1 MTARTYAA
9 KTGTAVPD
17 AVNALIAAE
26 MQGGNMLLMYT
37 DRFLC
42 VPQQEVSD
50 LAHLLEVRVFSAE
63 KELKIMRPSMDCDF
77 SYRLI
82 DDAAVP
88 SELYIDEDQ
97 YLDIAKS
104 SGTDYTATGG
114 GTYTLPVA
122 DAKKVRIR
130 NYLCYNSEGI
140 AQITDFRI
148 VAFLGGES
156 DHV

>member
-1 MTARTYAA
+1 MTDRTYVA
-9 KTGTAVPD
+9 KSGTAVPD

-88 SELYIDEDQ
+88 AELYIDEDQ

-104 SGTDYTATGG
+104 SGTDYTAFWALWRCGSTHPIPLQPIRFCSR
-114 GTYTLPVA
+114 LPVP
-122 DAKKVRIR
+122 
-130 NYLCYNSEGI
+130 G
-140 AQITDFRI
+140 
-148 VAFLGGES
+148 
-156 DHV
+156 